1 MYKYSQS
8 ADKRGQPLAFLL
20 FAILPAIIIACS
32 PGKSLQQKTAVVQ
45 PDAPEAVCN
54 QIVRYHIE
62 KALIT
67 DESGVEKEDEADVA
81 FTVVPGASEMLMTV
95 ANTGKSEKK
104 AMYLKNCSLTA
115 GMESGDAVYEFIETK
130 RRSDGTTKEITVQ
143 IKLQASNGAVQMSIL
158 AQGMPGGVKAAV
170 TRWETLREVEKV
182 TPVANKP
189 EAPNGGWSIDAT
201 RKIFSKDSIVKGSY
215 TLLFYVLSPNFDNT
229 VKQRMTDAF
238 FTVYPKQAA
247 QYNPEAPKKVI
258 FMIDPTYQG
267 VAAALGNVVRYNP
280 EWFAQNPEDID
291 VVTHEVMHVVQGYN
305 YATVPFW
312 VTEGIA
318 DYVRSIYG
326 LNNEK
331 AKWELQKPVA
341 QSHYQNGYKITAR
354 FFFWLEEQYKLEFV
368 NELNTVAAAKAYTDN
383 FWQAKFGKTVDELWD
398 EYRAVNNLEPQPAQV
413 QMIKFITRSQV
424 LDSLRDVYAARD
436 SGVKSRFEVTGEFQ
450 FAPNVIL
457 PSGYPEGSR
466 DKIFWY
472 RHPVFATRRHT
483 LINQTIEGALS
494 FAYEYSKMAVV
505 YDSARLFP
513 ALDGAIFKK
522 RYCFDIIVPKEKADS
537 LEDIFIAKINDH
549 FKISTQVDSIE
560 RTVLVLQKV
569 EGFVFN
575 EPDKKAVENTNEV
588 NLELFKQGIVA
599 PYILIANYL
608 ENYTK
613 LPIVD
618 ETGTEKAYNFGIRPE
633 DEIVEKGAESK
644 EVGERL
650 KQHGLQLVKAIRK
663 YPTLFISRK

>member
-1 MYKYSQS
+1 MLLLIF
-8 ADKRGQPLAFLL
+8 LATMM
-20 FAILPAIIIACS
+20 IACTS
-32 PGKSLQQKTAVVQ
+32 GNLIKSKTAVAEANV
-45 PDAPEAVCN
+45 PEAMCN

-62 KALIT
+62 KAYVT
-67 DESGVEKEDEADVA
+67 NENGEEKEDNTAVA
-81 FTVVPGASEMLMTV
+81 LTFDPGEGHLQMKGRGNEGEVGEGS
-95 ANTGKSEKK
+95 
-104 AMYLKNCSLTA
+104 LKLISCNLTA
-115 GMESGDAVYEFIETK
+115 GMKSGEAVYEFTEEK
-130 RRSDGTTKEITVQ
+130 QRPDGTKKVSTVT
-143 IKLQASNGAVQMSIL
+143 IKVKASNGSVLISFSSPERAG
-158 AQGMPGGVKAAV
+158 GMKMTPA
-170 TRWETLREVEKV
+170 RWEVVNESDRQR
-182 TPVANKP
+182 P
-189 EAPNGGWSIDAT
+189 ETSRRQSNDGGWSIDAT
-201 RKIFSKDSIVKGSY
+201 KQSFSKDSIVKGDY
-215 TLLFYVLSPNFDNT
+215 TLLFYVQSPNFDST
-229 VKQRMTDAF
+229 VKRRMIETF
-238 FTVYPKQAA
+238 FTVYPRQVEH
-247 QYNPEAPKKVI
+247 YNPKAPKTVV
-258 FMIDPTYQG
+258 FLVDPTYKD
-267 VAAALGNVVRYNP
+267 VAAALGNMVRYSP

-318 DYVRSIYG
+318 DYARSVYG

-368 NELNTVAAAKAYTDN
+368 NELNSVAAAKAYTDN
-383 FWQAKFGKTVDELWD
+383 FWQAKFGKTVGELWD

-413 QMIKFITRSQV
+413 QMITFMTRSQV

-436 SGVKSRFEVTGEFQ
+436 AGIKSRFEITGEFQ

-457 PSGYPEGSR
+457 PSGYPEGSS

-472 RHPVFATRRHT
+472 RDPVFAGRRHT
-483 LINQTIEGALS
+483 LINQTIKDALS
-494 FAYEYSKMAVV
+494 FANEYPKMAVV

-513 ALDGAIFKK
+513 ALDGAIFRK
-522 RYCFDIIVPKEKADS
+522 RYCFDIMVPKEKGDS
-537 LEDIFIAKINDH
+537 LEAIFIAKINDH
-549 FKISTQVDSIE
+549 FKISSRVDSIE

-569 EGFVFN
+569 GGFVFN

-588 NLELFKQGIVA
+588 NLEQFKQGIVA

-618 ETGTEKAYNFGIRPE
+618 ETGTEKAYNFGFRPE
-633 DEIVEKGAESK
+633 DEIVLKGAESK

-650 KQHGLQLVKAIRK
+650 KQHGLQLVKAVRK